1 MHHSKR
7 AEPYGCT
14 LNTTRYIVSVIVIIM
29 NKQLQEAIIPRAIVE
44 SRRENIALGYGGK
57 LSRNQ
62 MIGLKIAIRE
72 KHASAIDMRIPWRP
86 RSAQLEYE
94 AQLKKEADKRA
105 SSSA

>member
-1 MHHSKR
+1 
-7 AEPYGCT
+7 
-14 LNTTRYIVSVIVIIM
+14 M

-57 LSRNQ
+57 LTRNQ
-62 MIGLKIAIRE
+62 MIGLKIAVSE
-72 KHASAIDMRIPWRP
+72 KHACAVDMRIPWRP

-94 AQLKKEADKRA
+94 AQLRKKVNKRA

>member
-57 LSRNQ
+57 LTRNQ
-62 MIGLKIAIRE
+62 MIGLKIAVSE
-72 KHASAIDMRIPWRP
+72 KHASAIDMRIPWHP

-94 AQLKKEADKRA
+94 AQLRKKVNKCA